1 MSEVSAEGEATPP
14 AAEPARPDTP
24 GTTAGDPPPA
34 KQPAAKRPVRS
45 GAAAARGTA
54 ARTTKATPAKSTS
67 TRTTKSASGVR
78 ATSTPEEPAAASAA
92 SSAKPA
98 KPAATKAASPRSTAA
113 KPAAAKSTTRSTAKP
128 TAAKSGSA
136 TPRKRPVKS
145 TAAASAG
152 KPANPPATEP
162 EEAVEDA
169 PPVDSVETTEASTL
183 PEPEQPAAPAP
194 DSTAD
199 AAPDEPSAEPA
210 TAIPVLEL
218 VGLTKRYGDFRAADD
233 VTLSL
238 DAGTFTGIVG
248 PNGAGK
254 TTTLS
259 MITGLLRP
267 TSGVVRVAGIDVW
280 RDPVAAKRLIGVL
293 PDRLHTFDRLTGG
306 QLLYYTGVLHGL
318 NRHTARQRTKELA
331 EAFRVEHAMSRL
343 VTDYSSGML
352 KKIALAAALIHA
364 PRLLVL
370 DEPFESVDPVSAM
383 TVVQILRDYAAG
395 GGTVLLSSHSM
406 ELVQRI
412 CDHVAVIV
420 EGRLIAGGTVDEVRG
435 DQSLQVRFI
444 ELAGSDAES
453 IADLTWLHRFSS

>member
-1 MSEVSAEGEATPP
+1 MSEESAADEAVS
-14 AAEPARPDTP
+14 PDSS
-24 GTTAGDPPPA
+24 
-34 KQPAAKRPVRS
+34 KPAAKRTTPRAPRSGGTTAQASKRRTPVRES
-45 GAAAARGTA
+45 AAAAD
-54 ARTTKATPAKSTS
+54 S
-67 TRTTKSASGVR
+67 
-78 ATSTPEEPAAASAA
+78 EPAAAADSEPAA
-92 SSAKPA
+92 SALPASDADGAMAPDAEPDTSAPKAKPA
-98 KPAATKAASPRSTAA
+98 KPRSSGSRT
-113 KPAAAKSTTRSTAKP
+113 KPAR
-128 TAAKSGSA
+128 
-136 TPRKRPVKS
+136 
-145 TAAASAG
+145 ASAS
-152 KPANPPATEP
+152 KPRPATRAAVN
-162 EEAVEDA
+162 AVEDA
-169 PPVDSVETTEASTL
+169 PLEPAPADAPETADVEPVDVEPVAAEPTPA
-183 PEPEQPAAPAP
+183 PEPTP
-194 DSTAD
+194 DAEPTTVTA
-199 AAPDEPSAEPA
+199 DEPSSPA
-210 TAIPVLEL
+210 VLEL
-218 VGLTKRYGDFRAADD
+218 KGLTKRYGEVIAADD
-233 VTLSL
+233 VTLAL

-267 TSGVVRVAGIDVW
+267 TSGTVTVAGIDVW

-306 QLLYYTGVLHGL
+306 QLLYYTAVLHGL
-318 NRHTARQRTKELA
+318 DRATARRRTSELA

-383 TVVQILRDYAAG
+383 TVAQILRDFVAG

-420 EGRLIAGGTVDEVRG
+420 DGRLIAGGTVDEVRG
-435 DQSLQVRFI
+435 DQSLQERFI
-444 ELAGSDAES
+444 ELAGSDEES
-453 IADLTWLHRFSS
+453 IADLTWLHRFSG

>member
-1 MSEVSAEGEATPP
+1 MKPT
-14 AAEPARPDTP
+14 
-24 GTTAGDPPPA
+24 
-34 KQPAAKRPVRS
+34 
-45 GAAAARGTA
+45 
-54 ARTTKATPAKSTS
+54 
-67 TRTTKSASGVR
+67 
-78 ATSTPEEPAAASAA
+78 AAASAA
-92 SSAKPA
+92 
-98 KPAATKAASPRSTAA
+98 
-113 KPAAAKSTTRSTAKP
+113 
-128 TAAKSGSA
+128 
-136 TPRKRPVKS
+136 
-145 TAAASAG
+145 

>member
-1 MSEVSAEGEATPP
+1 
-14 AAEPARPDTP
+14 
-24 GTTAGDPPPA
+24 
-34 KQPAAKRPVRS
+34 
-45 GAAAARGTA
+45 
-54 ARTTKATPAKSTS
+54 
-67 TRTTKSASGVR
+67 
-78 ATSTPEEPAAASAA
+78 
-92 SSAKPA
+92 
-98 KPAATKAASPRSTAA
+98 
-113 KPAAAKSTTRSTAKP
+113 
-128 TAAKSGSA
+128 
-136 TPRKRPVKS
+136 
-145 TAAASAG
+145 
-152 KPANPPATEP
+152 
-162 EEAVEDA
+162 
-169 PPVDSVETTEASTL
+169 
-183 PEPEQPAAPAP
+183 
-194 DSTAD
+194 
-199 AAPDEPSAEPA
+199 
-210 TAIPVLEL
+210 
-218 VGLTKRYGDFRAADD
+218 
-233 VTLSL
+233 
-238 DAGTFTGIVG
+238 
-248 PNGAGK
+248 
-254 TTTLS
+254 
-259 MITGLLRP
+259 
-267 TSGVVRVAGIDVW
+267 VW

-435 DQSLQVRFI
+435 DQSLQERFI